1 MKKILIS
8 IFNFTLIFIT
18 VSSNTSLA
26 QENKNLAPL
35 LTNVENRNTISLD
48 GQWHIIIDRYEN
60 GYYDYRRQ
68 PNPYGYFKNYKPS
81 SKSELVEYDFDKSPV
96 INVPGDWNTQKPE
109 LYYYEG
115 TVWYKKSFDYK
126 KNNGNRTFLYFGAV
140 NYDAIVT
147 LNGVV
152 LGEHVGG
159 FTAFDFDITDIL
171 KDGENF
177 IVVKVDNTRHRDA
190 VPTLK
195 TDWWNYGG
203 ITRSVKL
210 IELPD
215 NFIQDYFIHLAKGSM
230 RKIEGRIKLNRPEA
244 EQAVTLKIPELK
256 VEKQLTTDD
265 KGIAAFEFDSK
276 PELWS
281 PKNPKLYD
289 VELVAGNDR
298 MKDQVGFRSIE
309 VKGDNILLNG
319 KPVYLRGV
327 CIHEEAPYRT
337 GRAFNKEDAATLLGW
352 AKDMGC
358 NFVRLAH
365 YPHNENMIRM
375 AEKMGILVWSEIPV
389 YWTIDFENNKTYENA
404 ATQLTEEITR
414 DKNRAPIIIWSM
426 ANETP
431 ISDVRNEF
439 LKKLV
444 AHARDLDNTRL
455 ISAALEKHNKSD
467 DPLISVV
474 DDPFGEYLD
483 VLSFNEYVGWYDGLP
498 DKCDKV
504 TWEIKYN
511 KPIIISEFGGG
522 ALQGYH
528 ADKDTR
534 WSEEFQENLYK
545 KQINMLSKMPHLR
558 GTTPWIL
565 MDFRSPNRVLPG
577 IQDGWNRKGLI
588 SEQGNRKKAFYVM
601 QQWYNELKAKWTK

>member
-1 MKKILIS
+1 MIKEQ
-8 IFNFTLIFIT
+8 FRFFYATFIIVAGIINST
-18 VSSNTSLA
+18 IA

-35 LTNVENRNTISLD
+35 LTNVENRNTVSLD

-60 GYYDYRRQ
+60 GYYDYRRKPT
-68 PNPYGYFKNYKPS
+68 PNGYFKNQKPS
-81 SKSELVEYDFDKSPV
+81 SKSDLVEYDFDTSPV
-96 INVPGDWNTQKPE
+96 INVPGDWNTQMPE

-126 KNNGNRTFLYFGAV
+126 KNKDTRTFLYFGAV
-140 NYDAIVT
+140 NYNAVVG
-147 LNGVV
+147 LNGEV
-152 LGEHVGG
+152 LGEHIGG
-159 FTAFDFDITDIL
+159 FTPFDFDITDKL

-177 IVVKVDNTRHRDA
+177 IVVKVDNTRQKDG

-210 IELPD
+210 IEVPKD
-215 NFIQDYFIHLAKGSM
+215 FIQDYFIHLAKGSLK
-230 RKIEGRIKLNRPEA
+230 KIDGWIKMDTQEA
-244 EQAVTLKIPELK
+244 GQSVTLKIPELK
-256 VEKQLTTDD
+256 VEKQLTTDAS
-265 KGIAAFEFDSK
+265 GTAGFEFDAK

-281 PKNPKLYD
+281 PENPKLYD
-289 VELVAGNDR
+289 VELTSGNDR
-298 MKDQVGFRSIE
+298 MKDQVGFRNIE
-309 VKGDNILLNG
+309 VKEDNILLNG

-327 CIHEEAPYRT
+327 SIHEEAPYRT

-365 YPHNENMIRM
+365 YPHNENMIRT

-389 YWTIDFENNKTYENA
+389 YWTIDFTDDKVYKNA
-404 ATQLTEEITR
+404 ETQLTEEITR

-431 ISDVRNEF
+431 VSDARNEF

-444 AHARDLDNTRL
+444 DHTRELDNTRL
-455 ISAALEKHNKSD
+455 VSAALEKHNKSD
-467 DPLISVV
+467 NPLISVV
-474 DDPFGEYLD
+474 DDPFGQYLD
-483 VLSFNEYVGWYDGLP
+483 VLSFNEYIGWYDGPP
-498 DKCDKV
+498 DKCDKT

-534 WSEEFQENLYK
+534 WSEEYQENLYR
-545 KQINMLSKMPHLR
+545 KQINMLDKMPHLR

-588 SEQGNRKKAFYVM
+588 SEQGNKKEAFYVM
-601 QQWYNELKAKWTK
+601 QKWYSTLKKKWTK

>member
-1 MKKILIS
+1 MIKEQ
-8 IFNFTLIFIT
+8 FRFFYATLIIVAGIINST
-18 VSSNTSLA
+18 IA

-35 LTNVENRNTISLD
+35 LTNVENRNAVSLD

-60 GYYDYRRQ
+60 GYYDYRRKPT
-68 PNPYGYFKNYKPS
+68 PNGYFKNRKPS
-81 SKSELVEYDFDKSPV
+81 SKSDLVEYDFDTSPV
-96 INVPGDWNTQKPE
+96 INVPGDWNTQMPE

-126 KNNGNRTFLYFGAV
+126 KNKDARTFLYFGAV
-140 NYDAIVT
+140 NYNAVVG
-147 LNGVV
+147 LNGEV
-152 LGEHVGG
+152 LGEHIGG
-159 FTAFDFDITDIL
+159 FTPFNFDITDKL

-177 IVVKVDNTRHRDA
+177 IVIKVDNTRQKDG

-210 IELPD
+210 IEVPKD
-215 NFIQDYFIHLAKGSM
+215 FIQDYFIHLEKGSM
-230 RKIEGRIKLNRPEA
+230 RKIGGWIKLNKQEA
-244 EQAVTLKIPELK
+244 GQQVTLNIPELK
-256 VEKQLTTDD
+256 IRKQLTTNIN
-265 KGIAAFEFDSK
+265 GLTNFEFDAK

-281 PKNPKLYD
+281 PENPKLYK
-289 VELVAGNDR
+289 VELTAGND
-298 MKDQVGFRSIE
+298 KIQDQIGFRDIE
-309 VKGDNILLNG
+309 VKEDNILLNG

-365 YPHNENMIRM
+365 YPHNENMIRT

-389 YWTIDFENNKTYENA
+389 YWTIDFTDDKVYKNA
-404 ATQLTEEITR
+404 ETQLTEEITR

-431 ISDVRNEF
+431 VSNARNEF

-444 AHARDLDNTRL
+444 DHTRELDNTRL
-455 ISAALEKHNKSD
+455 VSAALEKHNKSD
-467 DPLISVV
+467 NPLISVV
-474 DDPFGEYLD
+474 DDPFGQYLD
-483 VLSFNEYVGWYDGLP
+483 VLSFNEYVGWYDGPP
-498 DKCDKV
+498 DKCDKT

-534 WSEEFQENLYK
+534 WSEEFQKNLYK
-545 KQINMLSKMPHLR
+545 KQIDMLDKMPHLR

-565 MDFRSPNRVLPG
+565 MDFRSPNRVLPK

-588 SEQGNRKKAFYVM
+588 SEQGNKKEAFYVM
-601 QQWYNELKAKWTK
+601 QKWYSELKAKWAK